1 MTVYVIEYRHL
12 VDKERGIWS
21 SKISQDGYG
30 TLEEAQAFIETRS
43 GHPEKCSDFYYRRRP
58 HSAHLTLWST
68 PPEILRTV

>member
-43 GHPEKCSDFYYRRRP
+43 GHPEKCSDFYYQTEAFEEYYI
-58 HSAHLTLWST
+58 H
-68 PPEILRTV
+68 EIKVAQKEEAI